1 MLYLSQIYTALN
13 EIERRRLERQFGVI
27 LRHRD
32 RSHETYR
39 SIVNSIRHHFK
50 LNQCSWISILLKNG
64 NPIRLDS
71 LPKDERTEIEQSPM
85 LIVDGIA
92 HLPAEFIEAW
102 KFDFQSGFQNRFK
115 SIENNHIKNS
125 YNGSNDSAILNSSDS
140 KNENQT
146 ATKCLHNKKNA
157 LKIEESSKQPFLFS
171 ALHRLKIGERQ
182 SFLSLLKRSTDVG
195 VIHQM
200 PYQSVTMQLYL
211 LIRHLRISTDEW
223 VNLEGEGPWH
233 LQDIFAELWQNPPL
247 YWYQKEVLPF
257 YQCLHDLE
265 KELFRNSKLKL
276 SSSIQ
281 VMKSVCYGLRT
292 GRLCIVEEE
301 QGFGEK
307 LKPMLYRTI
316 DFEINSIETNYIS
329 KQESAQQDLLF

>member
-13 EIERRRLERQFGVI
+13 ERERRRLERQLGVI

-39 SIVNSIRHHFK
+39 SIVKSIRHHFK

-71 LPKDERTEIEQSPM
+71 LPVDERSEIEQSPM

-102 KFDFQSGFQNRFK
+102 KFDFQSDFQNRFK
-115 SIENNHIKNS
+115 SIENKNIKSS
-125 YNGSNDSAILNSSDS
+125 YNGSNDPAILKSSDS
-140 KNENQT
+140 KNQNQT
-146 ATKCLHNKKNA
+146 VTKSLHNKKGT
-157 LKIEESSKQPFLFS
+157 LIIEESSKRLLLFS
-171 ALHRLKIGERQ
+171 ALHRLKLSERQ
-182 SFLSLLKRSTDVG
+182 AYLSWLKRYTDAC
-195 VIHQM
+195 VIQQI

-211 LIRHLRISTDEW
+211 LIRHLRILTEEW
-223 VNLEGEGPWH
+223 VDLEGEGPWH

-281 VMKSVCYGLRT
+281 VMQSVYYGLRT

-316 DFEINSIETNYIS
+316 DFEISSVETNYNS
-329 KQESAQQDLLF
+329 RQESAQQDLLF